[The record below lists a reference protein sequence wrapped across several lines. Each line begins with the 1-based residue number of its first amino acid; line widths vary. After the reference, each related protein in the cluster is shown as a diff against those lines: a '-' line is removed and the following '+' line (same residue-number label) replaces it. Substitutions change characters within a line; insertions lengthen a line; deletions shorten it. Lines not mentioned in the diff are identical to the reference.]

1 MSSFLRQFFGVQSV
15 SQMPVGGE
23 GRLRR
28 ALGPVALIAVG
39 LGATIGTGLF
49 VFAGQV
55 AATHTGPA
63 ITISLI
69 IAAVVCTLAALCYS
83 EFASFV
89 PVSGSAYSY
98 AYATLGEG
106 VAWFIGW
113 NLMLEYVLSAS
124 AVAVSWS
131 AYVANL
137 LRGWGIDLPH
147 ALINSPIDAHFRLTG
162 DIINVPA
169 ILIVV
174 VMSWICYVGI
184 QKSSV
189 INSFMVYLKV
199 GVIVVFVLFAMKY
212 VDTNNWHPYIPEN
225 TGAKGDFGWSGIM
238 TGAGLILFSYI
249 GFDTASTTALESRNP
264 KRDVAIGILGA
275 LVISCVLYLAMS
287 AVLTG
292 IVPYT
297 TLKSD
302 EPVAAALDAVA
313 KAHPGQQFVWI
324 STIVK
329 IGIIAG
335 MTSVILMSLLG
346 QPRILLAMADDGLLP
361 SAMSRCHPK
370 HKTPHVATIVT
381 GVVGAAVAGLFPL
394 DALAD
399 LISIGILL
407 AFAVVCAGVLILR
420 YTRPDHPR
428 PFRVPFAPVTCV
440 VGTAL
445 CLGTSYFLS
454 DGTWI
459 RLVGWTI
466 LGFSIYGF
474 YGYRHSRLHKAGR
487 ARDGQVATASIK

>member
-1 MSSFLRQFFGVQSV
+1 MSFLRQFFGVQTV
-15 SQMPVGGE
+15 GQMPVGGE

-55 AATHTGPA
+55 AAKHTGPA
-63 ITISLI
+63 ITLSLVV
-69 IAAVVCTLAALCYS
+69 AAVVCALAAMCYA

-137 LRGWGIDLPH
+137 LKGWGIDLPH
-147 ALINSPIDAHFRLTG
+147 ALINAPIDAHGKLTG

-169 ILIVV
+169 ILITL

-184 QKSSV
+184 RKSSI
-189 INSFMVYLKV
+189 INSVMVYLKV
-199 GVIVVFVLFAMKY
+199 GVIVLFVLFAMQY

-225 TGAKGDFGWSGIM
+225 TGEKGSFGWSGIM
-238 TGAGLILFSYI
+238 TGAALILFSYI

-264 KRDVAIGILGA
+264 KRDVAIGVLGA
-275 LVISCVLYLAMS
+275 LIISCVLYLAMS

-292 IVPYT
+292 IVPYA
-297 TLKSD
+297 TLDAD
-302 EPVAAALDAVA
+302 EPVAAALDALA
-313 KAHPGQQFVWI
+313 KAHPGEHFTWI
-324 STIVK
+324 ANIVK

-361 SAMSRCHPK
+361 QAMSRCHEK
-370 HKTPHVATIVT
+370 YKTPHVATIVT
-381 GVVGAAVAGLFPL
+381 GIFGAAVAGIFPL

-428 PFRVPFAPVTCV
+428 PFRVPFAPVTCTL
-440 VGTAL
+440 GTLL
-445 CLGTSYFLS
+445 CLGTSLFLS

-459 RLVGWTI
+459 RLLIWTV
-466 LGFSIYGF
+466 LGFAIYGF
-474 YGYRHSRLHKAGR
+474 YGYWNSRLHNAGR
-487 ARDGQVATASIK
+487 AADREVAASIK

>member
-1 MSSFLRQFFGVQSV
+1 MSSFLRQFFGVQTV
-15 SQMPVGGE
+15 SQMPIGGE

-28 ALGPVALIAVG
+28 ALGPVALTAVG
-39 LGATIGTGLF
+39 LGATIGTGVF
-49 VFAGQV
+49 VFTGQV
-55 AATHTGPA
+55 AANHAGPA
-63 ITISLI
+63 ITLSLV
-69 IAAVVCTLAALCYS
+69 IAAVVCALAGLCYS

-106 VAWFIGW
+106 IAWFIGW

-131 AYVANL
+131 GYVINL
-137 LRGWGIDLPH
+137 LKGWGIHLPE
-147 ALINSPIDAHFRLTG
+147 ALTNAPIDAHANMTG
-162 DIINVPA
+162 AIINVPA
-169 ILIVV
+169 ILIVAA
-174 VMSWICYVGI
+174 MSWICYVGI
-184 QKSSV
+184 KKSSI

-199 GVIVVFVLFAMKY
+199 AIIVLFVFVGMKY
-212 VDTNNWHPYIPEN
+212 VDTSNWHPYIPPQEP
-225 TGAKGDFGWSGIM
+225 GKYGWPGVM

-264 KRDVAIGILGA
+264 KRDVPLGILGA
-275 LVISCVLYLAMS
+275 LVISCILYLAMA

-292 IVPYT
+292 MVPYT
-297 TLKSD
+297 QLGVD
-302 EPVAAALDAVA
+302 EPVALAIDQ
-313 KAHPGQQFVWI
+313 HPGLTWI
-324 STIVK
+324 GTFVK
-329 IGIIAG
+329 IGIIVG

-361 SAMSRCHPK
+361 PAMSRCHRQY
-370 HKTPHVATIVT
+370 KTPHVATVIT
-381 GVVGAAVAGLFPL
+381 GIFGALVAGLFPL

-428 PFRVPFAPVTCV
+428 PFRVPFAPVTCT
-440 VGTAL
+440 VGTIL
-445 CLGTSYFLS
+445 CLGCSVFLS
-454 DGTWI
+454 NETWI
-459 RLVGWTI
+459 RLLIWTV

-474 YGYRHSRLHKAGR
+474 YGYWHSRLHKAGST
-487 ARDGQVATASIK
+487 DNGVAEPIK

>member
-28 ALGPVALIAVG
+28 ALGPVALTAVG
-39 LGATIGTGLF
+39 LGATIGTGVF
-49 VFAGQV
+49 VLTGTV
-55 AATHTGPA
+55 AAEHAGPA
-63 ITISLI
+63 LTISLL
-69 IAAVVCTLAALCYS
+69 IAAIVCALTALCYS

-113 NLMLEYVLSAS
+113 NLALEYVLSAS

-131 AYVANL
+131 SYVVNL
-137 LRGWGIDLPH
+137 LAGWGIHLPT
-147 ALINSPIDAHFRLTG
+147 ALTNAPVDVGWKATG
-162 DIINVPA
+162 AIINVPA
-169 ILIVV
+169 ILIVAA
-174 VMSWICYVGI
+174 MSWVCYVGV
-184 QKSSV
+184 KKASGANSV
-189 INSFMVYLKV
+189 MVYLKV
-199 GVIVVFVLFAMKY
+199 GIIVLFVLVGMQY
-212 VDTNNWHPYIPEN
+212 VDTNNWHPYIPPN
-225 TGAKGDFGWSGIM
+225 TGEKGHYGWSGIM

-264 KRDVAIGILGA
+264 KRDVPLGILAA
-275 LVISCVLYLAMS
+275 LVISCVLYLSMA

-292 IVPYT
+292 MVPYAQ
-297 TLKSD
+297 LNVD
-302 EPVAAALDAVA
+302 EPVA
-313 KAHPGQQFVWI
+313 KAIDLHPQLAWVG
-324 STIVK
+324 TLVK

-335 MTSVILMSLLG
+335 MTSVVLMSLLG

-361 SAMSRCHPK
+361 PAMSRCHPK
-370 HKTPHVATIVT
+370 YKTPHVATVVTAIV
-381 GVVGAAVAGLFPL
+381 GMLFAGLFPL
-394 DALAD
+394 DLLAE

-420 YTRPDHPR
+420 YTRPDAPR
-428 PFRVPFAPVTCV
+428 PFRVPFAPVTCTL
-440 VGTAL
+440 GTVM
-445 CLGTSYFLS
+445 CLATSYFLS
-454 DGTWI
+454 GSTWI
-459 RLVGWTI
+459 RLVIWTV

-487 ARDGQVATASIK
+487 PGGGIAEPVK